1 MELSGIPPKQFQV
14 EFFIKIKF
22 DNLAFHQNN
31 FKWSSSLR
39 SNLIIWHSTKTIS
52 SGVFLN
58 RLDMKDIY
66 APT

>member
-31 FKWSSSLR
+31 FKWSVFKQVGHEGHLR
-39 SNLIIWHSTKTIS
+39 TNLKESAEI
-52 SGVFLN
+52 F
-58 RLDMKDIY
+58 
-66 APT
+66 